1 MNSRDAFA
9 YLTAN
14 NIARTLVV
22 AGIAGVVLFFD
33 MTMPLGVAG
42 GVPYVVLVMMG
53 LWFPKRE
60 YVFHLAVIGT
70 ALTLLGYAFSPEGG
84 VPWVVFTNR
93 MLAIFAIWVI
103 AVLIYNRMKLVA
115 DQNKLAHAV
124 EQCSVGIVITDV
136 DGVIEY
142 VNPKTLAISGY
153 EKSEVVGQTYGIF
166 KSGKMPLAT
175 YQNLWSSINGGERWQ
190 GEIVSKAKSGK
201 YYWEHVSVSPVFD
214 SSGKISNFISIKEDI
229 TDRKRV
235 ETELFTARQ
244 QAEAAN
250 EAKSMFL
257 TSMSHELRT
266 PLNAILGFSETMKLQ
281 VLGPLD
287 NKQYLEYSG
296 DIHDSA
302 NHLRQ
307 LIDDILDLSKVESG
321 KQSIRDQDI
330 SVSNL
335 IHTCLSLISVMAAK
349 SEITIDEDI
358 EDQMPVLRADERIVR
373 QIVLNLLSNAVKF
386 TPKYGRV
393 VLRTFIAEDGSMVM
407 EVIDNGIGISKE
419 NHEKVFMTFGQIE
432 NDLTHTPKGTGLGL
446 PLSKRL
452 MELHGGQLHLDS
464 QLGTG
469 TTVRLRFPPER
480 VIAKPTVKHLQIF
493 SRAANYN

>member
-1 MNSRDAFA
+1 MNSGAAFS
-9 YLTAN
+9 YLTEN
-14 NIARTLVV
+14 NIARTIV
-22 AGIAGVVLFFD
+22 AASIAGLVLFFD
-33 MTMPLGVAG
+33 LMMPLGVAG
-42 GVPYVVLVMMG
+42 GVPYVALVMMG

-60 YVFHLAVIGT
+60 HVFHLAVIAT

-84 VPWVVFTNR
+84 LSWVVFSNR
-93 MLAIFAIWVI
+93 MLAIFAIWVT

-136 DGVIEY
+136 DGIIEY
-142 VNPKTLAISGY
+142 VNPKTLAMSGY
-153 EKSEVVGQTYGIF
+153 EESEVIGQTSSIF
-166 KSGKMPLAT
+166 KSGKVPLAT
-175 YQNLWSSINGGERWQ
+175 YQNLWNTIQSGERWQ
-190 GEIVSKAKSGK
+190 GEIVNKAKDGK
-201 YYWEHVSVSPVFD
+201 FYWENVSISPMLD
-214 SSGKISNFISIKEDI
+214 NIGEISGFIAIKEDI
-229 TDRKRV
+229 TDRKRT
-235 ETELFTARQ
+235 ETELFTATQ

-250 EAKSMFL
+250 EAKSIFM

-281 VLGPLD
+281 ILGPLGSER
-287 NKQYLEYSG
+287 YLVYAG

-302 NHLRQ
+302 EHLRQ

-321 KQSIRDQDI
+321 KQNIRDQEI
-330 SVSNL
+330 SVPDL
-335 IHTCLSLISVMAAK
+335 VHTCLSLIGVMAAK

-358 EDQMPVLRADERIVR
+358 EDGMPPLRADDRIVR
-373 QIVLNLLSNAVKF
+373 QIILNLLSNAVKF

-393 VLRTFIAEDGSMVM
+393 LFRAFIVEDASMVM
-407 EVIDNGIGISKE
+407 EIIDNGIGISKE
-419 NHEKVFMTFGQIE
+419 DHEKVFSAFGQVGD
-432 NDLTHTPKGTGLGL
+432 DLTHTPKGTGLGL
-446 PLSKRL
+446 PLSRRL

-480 VIAKPTVKHLQIF
+480 LIRKPVAEKLHIF
-493 SRAANYN
+493 SQAANSN